1 MGRSEPRKANANPAR
16 VHDVEKPT
24 RGPIVIGAAL
34 TVGLTVVTGLAI
46 AGVLLSRVH
55 EIGGERGGT
64 LQVLAVK
71 PLGDLD
77 PARHST
83 AFDASLLHATVRT
96 PYAFQPDRGIVSDLA
111 LGPPEISDDSTHLE
125 LTLRPD
131 VSFGPPV
138 DRKVTADDFV
148 YAIERGFLPSV
159 DSPYAQYYLGK
170 IRGLHAFRTGKS
182 KSISGL
188 QAPDDDTLV
197 IDLADPVARTISQ
210 AMTMPM
216 TAPVPR
222 EYASRFDQ
230 KPESTYARHQVATG
244 PYRFEPG
251 KNGLIPGPDARAV
264 SLVRNPSWDP
274 DTDFRQA
281 FLDRISVKP
290 APDEDVASEK
300 VLHGQASVSGDF
312 AASPDVLHE
321 ALAKV
326 PDQIRLT
333 HAGVNVFITLNT
345 TAPPLDDVSVRRAVT
360 AAFDQQGAREA
371 LGGPVV
377 GKIPTHWIPPGVP
390 GFEEAGGAEGPG
402 FDFLSHPRG
411 DLELAHDYMRIAGY
425 PSGRYD
431 GDQSLVAVGTDT
443 SFTRDIAGS
452 VRDAF
457 RSLGIPIDIR
467 IVAPE
472 RAEALCS
479 TVATTPDACL
489 NATWVKDFDDAVS
502 ILPPLFAGSNIRER
516 GNSNRSLLD
525 DETVNAAIDQAA
537 ITTGAADRA
546 ENWAEAD
553 KQVTSVAPGIPVVW
567 DYYPL
572 LRSEDVKGIVD
583 GELGRWDL
591 SFTSLR

>member
-1 MGRSEPRKANANPAR
+1 MNE
-16 VHDVEKPT
+16 VEKPA
-24 RGPIVIGAAL
+24 RRPIVIGAAL
-34 TVGLTVVTGLAI
+34 TVAFAVVTGLAI

-55 EIGGERGGT
+55 EISGNRGGT
-64 LQVLAVK
+64 LRVLAVK

-77 PARHST
+77 PSRHST

-96 PYAFQPDRGIVSDLA
+96 PYAFQPGRGIVPDLA
-111 LGPPEISDDSTHLE
+111 LGPPEISDDSTRLE

-159 DSPYAQYYLGK
+159 DSPYAQYYLRK
-170 IRGLHAFRTGKS
+170 IRGLHAFREGKA

-188 QAPDDDTLV
+188 RAPDDDTLV
-197 IDLADPVARTISQ
+197 IDLADPVARTIAQ

-230 KPESTYARHQVATG
+230 KPDSTYARHQVATG

-251 KNGLIPGPDARAV
+251 KSGLIPGPEAQAV
-264 SLVRNPSWDP
+264 SLVRNPAWDP

-281 FLDRISVKP
+281 FLDRIAVKP
-290 APDEDVASEK
+290 APDTDIASEK
-300 VLHGQASVSGDF
+300 VLHGEASVSGDF

-321 ALAKV
+321 ALART
-326 PDQIRLT
+326 PDQVRLT
-333 HAGVNVFITLNT
+333 HAGVIVFIILNT
-345 TAPPLDDVSVRRAVT
+345 TAPPLDDVDVRRALT
-360 AAFDQQGAREA
+360 AAFDQKGAREA
-371 LGGPVV
+371 LGGRVV
-377 GKIPTHWIPPGVP
+377 GKIPTHWIPPGIP
-390 GFEEAGGAEGPG
+390 GFEEGGGADGPG
-402 FDFLSHPRG
+402 FDFLSEPRG
-411 DLELAHDYMRIAGY
+411 DLELARSYMRAAGY

-431 GDQSLVAVGTDT
+431 GDQSLVAIGTDDT
-443 SFTRDIAGS
+443 FTHDIAGS

-467 IVAPE
+467 IVPAE

-479 TVATTPDACL
+479 TVATTPDVCL
-489 NATWVKDFDDAVS
+489 NATWTKDFDDAVS
-502 ILPPLFAGSNIRER
+502 VLPPLFAGSNIRER

-525 DETVNAAIDQAA
+525 DDTVNVQINQAA
-537 ITTGAADRA
+537 TTTGAADRA
-546 ENWAEAD
+546 EEWADAD
-553 KQVTSVAPGIPVVW
+553 REVTSLAPGIPVVW

-572 LRSEDVKGIVD
+572 LHSEDVKGIVD
-583 GELGRWDL
+583 EELGRWDL